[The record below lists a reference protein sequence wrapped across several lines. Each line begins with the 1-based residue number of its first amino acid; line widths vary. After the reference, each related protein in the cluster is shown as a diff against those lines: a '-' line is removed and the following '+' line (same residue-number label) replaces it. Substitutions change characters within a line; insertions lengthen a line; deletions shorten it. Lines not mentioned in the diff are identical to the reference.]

1 MKRRL
6 AQWRWRIAG
15 LTVVLAVA
23 RIAVAVGFELFGP
36 AEGAA
41 NNALSAVAAAW
52 DALCL
57 GLVVGRRGSI
67 RAVRSDLQRTGS
79 DGMIDGVRHGT
90 GSSHFPQR

>member
-57 GLVVGRRGSI
+57 GLVVV
-67 RAVRSDLQRTGS
+67 AVVAFVQYSRIFNARVPTE
-79 DGMIDGVRHGT
+79 
-90 GSSHFPQR
+90 